1 MNPSKEQELQI
12 DNYLRNL
19 RECLPNMSVADREE
33 IVREISVHI
42 RDCAQEPNSSIDGI
56 LNRLG
61 PPESLASQYGHDLL
75 IRQASRSISPLLI
88 LRATLELAKRG
99 LEGFAS
105 FLAVLVGYSLGGGLV
120 FTAILKPIFPR
131 QVGLW
136 IGHGVFNLGF
146 HEPRYSDPV
155 HEVLG
160 WWYIPVAVCLGCFFL
175 WLTTSGI
182 RSFLRRSKQRGPLFA
197 QSHMKSII
205 PIFLF
210 CLLATACSAQNKK
223 DDTPKPAQSITE
235 LQQQLEKILKD
246 THTPGMSVAIVHG
259 DGPEWIAGLGKAD
272 VASDRVTTSETL
284 FRIGSTSKAF
294 ASLSML
300 KLANEGKLSLEDPVR
315 KLAPEVWFE
324 NRWEASDPVRVV
336 DLLEHTTG
344 WDDMHL
350 REYAEDAPGMG
361 LREALDYDHHSRI
374 SRWPPGT
381 RMAYCNSGPAVAA
394 YIVEKIAG
402 QRFEDYV
409 EQNFFAPI
417 GMKTATYFHPTSALS
432 TTLYHPDGKTPYP
445 YWNILYR
452 PAGAINASAN
462 DMAAYVLFYLNR
474 GAANGAQIMPAASI
488 ARMEAPTRT
497 WAAKEG
503 LKTGYGLS
511 NYWSIRD
518 GFVYHGHN
526 GGVAG
531 GITEMAY
538 LPDYDVGYFY
548 SINAGNGGT
557 FEKIGKAIRAY
568 VTRELQKPPL
578 PPVAS
583 LPANAGSYAGWYQ
596 PDSPRNEMLHFMDRL
611 AGIGRVRFQ
620 DGKLSLNYWA
630 GSNETFLPVA
640 GTLFR
645 HVPKKDLPDPISTLE
660 LLSNG
665 EGQFLQPGTLTMDTM
680 KRIPTW
686 LAILEIVLTVLV
698 LLSIAAILVYAPFWL
713 LGGRSKKRRRPA
725 ERGMRLWPLVAA
737 LSLVAVV
744 VIFMLVSDDPIPLL
758 GNLTG
763 WSAALFFATVAYA
776 VASLASALALWRAS
790 KQVVRSRIR
799 TYSMA
804 VTLALLIA
812 AWYFAYWGMIG
823 FRTWA

>member
-12 DNYLRNL
+12 DNFLRKF

-42 RDCAQEPNSSIDGI
+42 QERTQEPNSSMAEI
-56 LNRLG
+56 LKRLG
-61 PPESLASQYGHDLL
+61 SAESLASQYGHDLL

-99 LEGFAS
+99 LEGFAL
-105 FLAVLVGYSLGGGLV
+105 FLGVLSGYALGGALV
-120 FTAILKPIFPR
+120 LTAILKPIFPR
-131 QVGLW
+131 QMGLW
-136 IGHGVFNLGF
+136 IGPGVFNFGF
-146 HEPRYSDPV
+146 HEQRHSDPV

-160 WWYIPVAVCLGCFFL
+160 WWFLPVALCLGCFFL
-175 WLTTSGI
+175 WLTTRGI
-182 RSFLRRSKQRGPLFA
+182 RSFLRRSKQGGLLFA
-197 QSHMKSII
+197 RSHVKSVI

-210 CLLATACSAQNKK
+210 CLLATTCLAQNMK
-223 DDTPKPAQSITE
+223 DDTPKPARSIE
-235 LQQQLEKILKD
+235 DLRQQLEKILKD
-246 THTPGMSVAIVHG
+246 THTPGMSVAIVHR
-259 DGPEWIAGLGKAD
+259 DGSEWIAGLGKAD
-272 VASDRVTTSETL
+272 QASDRAATSETL

-294 ASLSML
+294 VSLSIL
-300 KLANEGKLSLEDPVR
+300 KLVNEGKLSLEEPVR

-350 REYAEDAPGMG
+350 CEYAKDAPAMG

-374 SRWPPGT
+374 SRWRPGT

-394 YIVEKIAG
+394 YIVEKITG

-409 EQNFFAPI
+409 TQSFFGPI
-417 GMKTATYFHPTSALS
+417 GMKTATYFQATAAQS

-452 PAGAINASAN
+452 PAGSINASAK

-474 GAANGAQIMPAASI
+474 GTANGMQVISAASI
-488 ARMEAPTRT
+488 DRMEVPTRT

-503 LKTGYGLS
+503 LKAGYGLS
-511 NYWSIRD
+511 NYWSIHD

-538 LPDYDVGYFY
+538 MPDYGVGYFF
-548 SINAGNGGT
+548 SINAGSGGA
-557 FEKIGKAIRAY
+557 FGKIGKTIRAY

-578 PPVAS
+578 PSVAS

-596 PDSPRNEMLHFMDRL
+596 PDSPRNEMARFIERL
-611 AGIGRVRFQ
+611 LGIARVRFA
-620 DGKLSLNYWA
+620 DGKLLLTSLSERNQV
-630 GSNETFLPVA
+630 FVPVT
-640 GTLFR
+640 GMQFR
-645 HVPKKDLPDPISTLE
+645 LVPKKGLPNPAPTVE
-660 LLSNG
+660 LLTSNA
-665 EGQFLQPGTLTMDTM
+665 EGQFIQIGGDTTM
-680 KRIPTW
+680 KRVSAW
-686 LAILEIVLTVLV
+686 FAITEIVLTTWV
-698 LLSIAAILVYAPFWL
+698 LLAMVSILVYAPFWI
-713 LGGRSKKRRRPA
+713 LGGLSKKRRRPA
-725 ERGMRLWPLVAA
+725 ERWMRLWPLIAM
-737 LSLVAVV
+737 LSLMAVV
-744 VIFMLVSDDPIPLL
+744 VIFMLVSNDPISLL

-763 WSAALFFATVAYA
+763 WSAAFFLATVAYA
-776 VASLASALALWRAS
+776 VASVAGAVAVWRARR
-790 KQVVRSRIR
+790 QQIRSRIR
-799 TYSMA
+799 AYSIA

-812 AWYFAYWGMIG
+812 AAYFAYWGMIG
-823 FRTWA
+823 LRTWT